1 MMYTAK
7 SIWTSLITARS
18 TRLFLLLFL
27 FAFSASAQQQACPV
41 NINFATGDM
50 SFWSVRT
57 GLLNGGTQLYP
68 LPNSGVRNVP
78 EYTISATGLEVIST
92 QGADLYGSFP
102 LIPTIN
108 GYAYNYSLKLG
119 STATSW
125 DLRVANGGTISNP
138 GGFVRAVSYT
148 INVPAGSPSVPFTM
162 TYAYAM
168 VLENGTHNSN
178 QQPLFKAI
186 LSTEDSTITC
196 ASPQYY
202 LPTLNNANG
211 GGSGTGSTGATLDTA
226 AALANGFSL
235 SPTPFLSHT
244 GNNNTAGTLLYD
256 VWTKGWTEVTFDL
269 SAYRGRQVMLT
280 FEADNCTPGGH
291 FAYAYVA
298 VRNTCAGLEIS
309 GSPVACANTKM
320 TYSIPALAGA
330 VYNWTVP
337 AGWTIVSGANSNI
350 LNVIAGSNGGQI
362 IAHEINGCADL
373 RDTLNVSTT
382 LATLPGQVNT
392 NNTVCAGSNSTLL
405 NLSGER
411 GTVINWIS
419 SVDGINWNVIA
430 NQTTSHTAQNLI
442 ATTQYKALVQ
452 NGAACSIDTSAA
464 AIITV
469 DPKTVG
475 GTVTPASTTICLGQN
490 ADNLLTLNGHTGAVQ
505 NWQRSFDN
513 STWTGVIPVNPTATH
528 PVLGVNA
535 TQYYRAVVKSGVC
548 PADTSTIATINF
560 VNVPYPAASIRPDTT
575 TICYGKSATLTATIT
590 TGTSYTW
597 SNTSTLSNT
606 GSGNVTTVPQVINA
620 NASPRANTSYIFSV
634 TNAGCPNVFKD
645 TFTVLVK
652 PRIIV
657 FAGNDTSIVANQP
670 LQLEATVSD
679 PAASNFN
686 WTPGSGLSSTT
697 IYNPVATLGPEMGDY
712 ITYIVRATNP
722 EGCYGEDDIRI
733 TIFKTGPDIF
743 VPSGF
748 TPNNDGLNDKIFP
761 ICVGISKLDYFRVF
775 NRWGQLVFQTSR
787 IGDGWDGRIKGQ
799 IQDTNNYVY
808 MVQGTDY
815 TGRVIFKKGS
825 IMLIR

>member
-1 MMYTAK
+1 MKAVCQIVSLLKTAK
-7 SIWTSLITARS
+7 RCLSFTGLLIGCIPAAGQ
-18 TRLFLLLFL
+18 L
-27 FAFSASAQQQACPV
+27 QNCPS
-41 NINFATGDM
+41 NINFSSGDI
-50 SFWSVRT
+50 SFWSART
-57 GLLNGGTQLYP
+57 GLVNGGFQLYP
-68 LPNSGVRNVP
+68 APNSGTRTIP
-78 EYTISATGLEVIST
+78 EYTISNTGVEVIST
-92 QGADLYGSFP
+92 QGTDPFGSFP

-108 GYAYNYSLKLG
+108 GYAYGYSVRMG

-125 DLRVANGGTISNP
+125 DYRSANGNTNSNP
-138 GGFVRAVSYT
+138 GGFTRAITYT
-148 INVPAGSPSVPFTM
+148 INVPAGSPTIPFTM

-178 QQPLFKAI
+178 QQPLFKAT
-186 LSTEDSTITC
+186 LTTQDSIVTC

-202 LPTLNNANG
+202 LPTFNNAG
-211 GGSGTGSTGATLDTA
+211 GGGGGSTGATLDTA

-244 GNNNTAGTLLYD
+244 GNNNVAGTLLYD

-309 GSPVACANTKM
+309 GSPVACANTNM

-330 VYNWTVP
+330 VYSWTVP
-337 AGWTIVSGANSNI
+337 VGWTIVSGANSNI
-350 LNVIAGSNGGQI
+350 LNVIAGTGGGQI
-362 IAHEINGCADL
+362 IAHQINGCADL
-373 RDTLNVSTT
+373 RDTLPVTTT
-382 LATLPGQVNT
+382 LATIPGQVNT
-392 NNTVCAGSNSTLL
+392 NNTVCSGNNNTLL
-405 NLSGER
+405 NLAGER
-411 GTVINWIS
+411 GGVINWIS
-419 SVDGINWNVIA
+419 STDGFNWNVIA
-430 NQTTSHTAQNLI
+430 NQSTSFAAQNLTT
-442 ATTQYKALVQ
+442 TTQYRALVQ
-452 NGAACSIDTSAA
+452 NGAACRIDTSAA

-469 DPKTVG
+469 DPRTVA
-475 GTVTPASTTICLGQN
+475 GTVNPANTTICLGQN

-513 STWTGVIPVNPTATH
+513 TNWSGVVPVNTTAIH
-528 PVLGVNA
+528 PVLGVNT

-548 PADTSTIATINF
+548 PADTSSIATINF
-560 VNVPYPAASIRPDTT
+560 VNVPNPAAVISPDSS
-575 TICYGKSATLTATIT
+575 TICYGRSANLNATII
-590 TGTSYTW
+590 TGTSYSWT
-597 SNTSTLSNT
+597 NASTLTNA
-606 GSGNVTTVPQVINA
+606 GSGAVTTVPQLINA
-620 NASPRANTSYIFSV
+620 VASPRSNTDYVFSV
-634 TNAGCPNVFKD
+634 TNAGCPNVFRD
-645 TFTVLVK
+645 TFKVLVR
-652 PRIIV
+652 PPINV

-679 PAASNFN
+679 PTATNYN
-686 WTPGSGLSSTT
+686 WTPATGLSATN
-697 IYNPVATLGPEMGDY
+697 IYNPVATLGPELGDY

-722 EGCYGEDDIRI
+722 EGCYGEDDIRV

-743 VPSGF
+743 VPTGF
-748 TPNNDGLNDKIFP
+748 TPNNDGRNDKIFP
-761 ICVGISKLDYFRVF
+761 ICVGIARLEYFRVF

-787 IGDGWDGRIKGQ
+787 MGEGWDGRINGQ
-799 IQDTNNYVY
+799 LQDTNNFVF

>member
-1 MMYTAK
+1 MKIHLTITLPRLSIKWIYTL
-7 SIWTSLITARS
+7 LIC
-18 TRLFLLLFL
+18 FLV
-27 FAFSASAQQQACPV
+27 AHTVRAQLQSCPV
-41 NINFATGDM
+41 NINFATGDI
-50 SFWSVRT
+50 SYWSART
-57 GLLNGGTQLYP
+57 GLVNGGSQVYP
-68 LPNSGVRNVP
+68 LPNNGLRTIP
-78 EYTISATGLEVIST
+78 EYTISTTGVEVIST
-92 QGADLYGSFP
+92 QGTDPFGSFP

-108 GYAYNYSLKLG
+108 GYAYGYSVKMG
-119 STATSW
+119 STATSF
-125 DLRVANGGTISNP
+125 DLRAANGGASTNP
-138 GGFVRAVSYT
+138 GGFTRAITYT

-178 QQPLFKAI
+178 QQPLFKAT
-186 LSTEDSTITC
+186 LATEDSVVTC

-202 LPTLNNANG
+202 LPTFNNAG
-211 GGSGTGSTGATLDTA
+211 GGGTGSTGATLDTA

-235 SPTPFLSHT
+235 SPVPFLSHT
-244 GNNNTAGTLLYD
+244 GNNNVAGTLLYD

-309 GSPVACANTKM
+309 GSPVACANTAM

-337 AGWTIVSGANSNI
+337 AGWTVVSGSNSNI
-350 LNVIAGSNGGQI
+350 LIVIAGTNGGQI
-362 IAHEINGCADL
+362 IAHQVNGCADL
-373 RDTLNVSTT
+373 RDTLDVSAT
-382 LATLPGQVNT
+382 LATLPGQVNSS
-392 NNTVCAGSNSTLL
+392 NTVCSGNNSTLL
-405 NLSGER
+405 SLTGER
-411 GTVINWIS
+411 GSVINWIS
-419 SVDGINWNVIA
+419 STDGVTWNIIA
-430 NQTTSHTAQNLI
+430 NQTTSYTAQNLTS
-442 ATTQYKALVQ
+442 TTQFRALVQ
-452 NGAACSIDTSAA
+452 NGAACRIDTSAP

-469 DPKTVG
+469 NPRTVG
-475 GTVTPASTTICLGQN
+475 GMVNPASTTICLGQN
-490 ADNLLTLNGHTGAVQ
+490 ADNLLNLSGYTGTVQ

-513 STWTGVIPVNPTATH
+513 MNWTGVIPANPTAVH
-528 PVLGVNA
+528 PVLGVNT

-548 PADTSTIATINF
+548 PADTSTVATINF
-560 VNVPYPAASIRPDTT
+560 VNVPYPAASIRPDSS
-575 TICYGKSATLTATIT
+575 TICYGRSATLTATIT

-597 SNTSTLSNT
+597 SNTSTLSNA
-606 GSGNVTTVPQVINA
+606 GSGSVTVLPQVINA
-620 NASPRANTSYIFSV
+620 TGSPRGTTSYVFSV
-634 TNAGCPNVFKD
+634 TNAGCPNIFRD
-645 TFTVLVK
+645 TFVVVVR

-679 PAASNFN
+679 PAANSFI
-686 WTPGSGLSSTT
+686 WAPGTGLSSTT
-697 IYNPVATLGPEMGDY
+697 VYNPVATLGAEMGDY
-712 ITYIVRATNP
+712 ITYVVRATNT
-722 EGCYGEDDIRI
+722 EGCYGEDDIRV

-748 TPNNDGLNDKIFP
+748 TPNNDGLNDKIDP
-761 ICVGISKLDYFRVF
+761 ICVGITKLEYFRVF

-787 IGDGWDGRIKGQ
+787 IGDGWDGRVKGQ
-799 IQDTNNYVY
+799 LQDTNNYVY

-815 TGRVIFKKGS
+815 SGRVIFKKGN

>member
-1 MMYTAK
+1 MRTTETI
-7 SIWTSLITARS
+7 SNPIPVTTV
-18 TRLFLLLFL
+18 LLAVLCCF
-27 FAFSASAQQQACPV
+27 FSVAPVFGQQQNCPT
-41 NINFATGDM
+41 NINFATGDI
-50 SFWSVRT
+50 SYWAART
-57 GLLNGGTQLYP
+57 GLVSGGSQAYP
-68 LPNSGVRNVP
+68 LPNNGLRTIP
-78 EYTISATGLEVIST
+78 EYTISTTGVEVIST
-92 QGADLYGSFP
+92 QGSDPFGNFP

-108 GYAYNYSLKLG
+108 GYAYGYAVKMG

-125 DLRVANGGTISNP
+125 DLRNATGNTSTNP
-138 GGFVRAVSYT
+138 GGFTRAVTYT
-148 INVPAGSPSVPFTM
+148 IDVPAGSPSVPFTM

-178 QQPLFKAI
+178 QQPLFKAT
-186 LSTEDSTITC
+186 LATEDSVITC

-202 LPTLNNANG
+202 LPTFNNAG
-211 GGSGTGSTGATLDTA
+211 GGGTGSTGATLDTA

-235 SPTPFLSHT
+235 SPVPFLSHT

-330 VYNWTVP
+330 VYSWTVP

-373 RDTLNVSTT
+373 RDTLIVTTT
-382 LATLPGQVNT
+382 LATIPGQVNSNSSVCSG
-392 NNTVCAGSNSTLL
+392 NNTTLL

-411 GTVINWIS
+411 GAVINWIS
-419 SVDGINWNVIA
+419 SSDGVIWNVIA
-430 NQTTSHTAQNLI
+430 NQTTSFTAQNL
-442 ATTQYKALVQ
+442 TTTTHYKALVQ
-452 NGAACSIDTSAA
+452 NGSACKIDTSAA

-469 DPKTVG
+469 NPKTVG
-475 GTVTPASTTICLGQN
+475 GIVSPANTTICLGQN
-490 ADNLLTLNGHTGAVQ
+490 ADNLLTLSGHTGSVQ

-513 STWTGVIPVNPTATH
+513 TNWTGVVPVNPTATH
-528 PVLGVNA
+528 PVLGVNT

-548 PADTSTIATINF
+548 PADTSSIATINF
-560 VNVPYPAASIRPDTT
+560 VNVPYPAASIRPDTC
-575 TICYGKSATLTATIT
+575 TICYGKSATLTATII
-590 TGTSYTW
+590 TGTGYTW
-597 SNTSTLSNT
+597 TNTSTLSST
-606 GSGNVTTVPQVINA
+606 GSGNVNTLPQLINA
-620 NASPRANTSYIFSV
+620 IASPRSNTSYIFSV
-634 TNAGCPNVFKD
+634 TNAGCPNVYKD

-652 PRIIV
+652 PRIVV

-686 WTPGSGLSSTT
+686 WTSGTGLSSTT
-697 IYNPVATLGPEMGDY
+697 IYNPVATLGPELGDY

-722 EGCYGEDDIRI
+722 EGCYGEDDVRI

-748 TPNNDGLNDKIFP
+748 TPNNDGLNDKIYP
-761 ICVGISKLDYFRVF
+761 ICVGISKLEYFRVF

-787 IGDGWDGRIKGQ
+787 IGDGWDGRIKGL

-808 MVQGTDY
+808 MVEGTDY
-815 TGRVIFKKGS
+815 TGRVIFKKGN